1 MRRSA
6 YVVRRAQLTEAFAR
20 AQNVCTL
27 RHCRSHTAEELPTA
41 CATTR
46 IQGFSVENCL
56 FFACAGPR
64 VWCIHRRRSTL
75 PAYSRAIRAK
85 RKQNETRFSSVVQRG
100 ASDDFIPLAGAR

>member
-46 IQGFSVENCL
+46 IQGFSREL
-56 FFACAGPR
+56 SIFR
-64 VWCIHRRRSTL
+64 VCWASRVVHSSTTQHAPGIL
-75 PAYSRAIRAK
+75 
-85 RKQNETRFSSVVQRG
+85 
-100 ASDDFIPLAGAR
+100 ASDQSKTKAKTKRDSPVLSRGSFR